1 MTPQQLHQLAIIKS
15 AKKTNRP
22 NPSKTIKAMEPAKEV
37 YLERWEGSESVK
49 YWYWLV
55 DAKTEEPIDG
65 SSKRYVALDMANR
78 WGLKIIRK
86 K

>member
-1 MTPQQLHQLAIIKS
+1 MYICIYQNGKNKLNQHTMKPIR
-15 AKKTNRP
+15 T
-22 NPSKTIKAMEPAKEV
+22 V

-55 DAKTEEPIDG
+55 DAKTGEPIDG
-65 SSKRYVALDMANR
+65 DRRRYVAVEMAQR
-78 WGLKIIRK
+78 WGLKIIPK